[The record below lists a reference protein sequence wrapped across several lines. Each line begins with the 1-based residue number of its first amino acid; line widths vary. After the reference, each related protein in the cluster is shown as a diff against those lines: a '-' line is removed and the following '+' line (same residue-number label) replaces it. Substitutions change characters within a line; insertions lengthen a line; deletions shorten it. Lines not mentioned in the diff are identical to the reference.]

1 MQSLG
6 INIGST
12 SLKMVVAEDGRLVWS
27 ASVPHEGDF
36 GAVARKL
43 LAEAGA
49 RAGIPT
55 LVTGNEGR
63 FMFDAAGTV
72 EPLCVEA
79 ALRALNLS
87 ADAVVSMGGED
98 LIVYS
103 LDKNGKIINN
113 FSGNKCA
120 SGTGEFL
127 KQQLGRMDMGLEQI
141 DEVPDTAHVCALST
155 RCSVFMKSDCTHRL
169 NKREAT
175 KDDIVLSLS
184 DVMAV
189 KVIDFLKRA
198 KIHSGRVVLTGGIT
212 LNRHIIRFIREK
224 APDIEFIIPD
234 AAPVFE
240 ALGAAVLAPSSG
252 SPLPGVEKLL
262 KPNEIRF
269 GVLGALRDWKGK
281 VRTFDKAGGKVQ
293 PGRKYILGVD
303 GGSTTT
309 KACIVDMETDEIVAS
324 HYGRTHGD
332 PVKALKECLKIIQ
345 DKIVE
350 DTGGKGI
357 DIRLVST
364 TGSSREI
371 LGVFLETPGVYNEI
385 IAHSVGTTYF
395 DPEVETIFEIGGQ
408 DAKYVL
414 LKNGVP
420 IDYAMNEACSAGTGS
435 FLEESASGDLSIHSA
450 ADIGPIALNADAPL
464 KFGEHCSAFI
474 NSDIRKAVQQGASRE
489 NITAGIVCSI
499 VSNYLNR
506 VVGNRTIGGKIF
518 LQGGVAKN
526 PAVPLAFAMLLDKEI
541 LVPPSPELMGCFGVA
556 LLAKRKKADGLL
568 EESNI
573 NIDSLLARE
582 IGYERVFV
590 CKSCENLCPIQVLSV
605 GAGSGHRTEGSHK
618 YMFGGRCNKYTNMRK
633 QVKDVPVFD
642 YVEKRQKLIFEEYA
656 APGSG
661 EWGVGNREQGM
672 GNGEEARHGSN
683 VQGSDSLAGSDEIS
697 RDGLSADKNPS
708 ERGNV
713 RIDQPNQKG
722 SGISSSQH
730 SGGQRAEEPEGVSTF
745 SVDSERF
752 INGTGNAYS
761 DSRADQLPDERNIG
775 TITNPDK
782 NGGASAHGIAK
793 STAPQS
799 LVPVPHSPLRNF
811 VVGIPRAFSVHTLYP
826 LYSWFFYELGIRT
839 FLSTEVVHEGVA
851 RAESTYCFPA
861 EIAHG
866 AVQDCLDKGADFVLL
881 PHFRDM
887 PSYEEKVHANFCP
900 ITQSL
905 PYYIEK
911 AFPDVDKKK
920 WLPLVVSFK
929 FGEDKALE
937 LFQVM
942 SEKLGIGEEETRAAF
957 TKALAKQNEYFAAA
971 KKLGEEALA
980 EARAADRP
988 VIALLGRPYNA
999 FTPEANMGIPRKFT
1013 SRGYSIVP
1021 FDLLPF
1027 DDEEIFSN
1035 MYWFYGQQDVK
1046 SARLLKNEDNIYL
1059 TFITNFSCAPDSFIL
1074 HYIKWIMGQK
1084 PFLVLELDSHSA
1096 DAGIDTRVEAFLDII
1111 DGYRAKK
1118 AELDADRFDNGWK
1131 FVYDP
1136 AAALA
1141 EDQLRLDNSKT
1152 GEKVRIRGNKR
1163 VQILL
1168 SNMGAISTEYMGA
1181 AVRSLDINARA
1192 LPVATVK
1199 TIQLARAHA
1208 SGKECVP
1215 SHLVLGSA
1223 LQFFWSGEYRKD
1235 ELYLLFV
1242 PITTGP
1248 CRTGQYYVYYEN
1260 LFKDMRLEN
1269 VVVFTLSADNSYGEL
1284 GPNFSKEM
1292 WKGLVLSDY
1301 LKDIQNSLKATAQ
1314 DPAAATAEFEKSWR
1328 KLMDAVEHRPKQI
1341 WKELKN
1347 VAADVKKIPL
1357 KRKVAD
1363 CPRVLVVGEIYV
1375 RRDDFAVGEL
1385 TDLMS
1390 ERGIVVKV
1398 AGISEW
1404 IHYLDFVREYALKK
1418 LIRLQKPGRRIF
1430 SKPWRDLKILG
1441 IEEWWKHSVEKKVL
1455 SILGPTALIPET
1467 PHDMHEIMKYTQE
1480 HFVNLEL
1487 NSEIAVSSGSAAA
1500 AMEAGYSG
1508 IVNISPFACLI
1519 GRVIEGLFTPWARER
1534 NYPILSVEV
1543 DGNLLPPNIVNKL
1556 NIFMVNVLRFK
1567 GNDDLSGL
1575 VDSPSGA
1582 PVGAPNDGAESGGA
1596 DTGENNGCAGCS
1608 QCCESKAG

>member
-1 MQSLG
+1 MKSLG

-12 SLKMVVAEDGRLVWS
+12 SLKMALLEDNKPVWT
-27 ASVPHEGDF
+27 AFTPHEGDF
-36 GAVARKL
+36 SAAVHKL
-43 LAEAGA
+43 LAEGKVPE
-49 RAGIPT
+49 GIPA

-63 FMFDAAGTV
+63 FMFDVSGTL

-79 ALRALNLS
+79 ALRSLGIK

-103 LDKNGKIINN
+103 LDSDGKIINS

-127 KQQLGRMDMGLEQI
+127 KQQLARMDMTLDDI
-141 DEVPDTAHVCALST
+141 DKVPDTAKVYALST

-198 KIHSGRVVLTGGIT
+198 KVTSGKVALTGGIT

-224 APDIEFIIPD
+224 APNIEFIIPD
-234 AAPVFE
+234 TAPVFE
-240 ALGAAVLAPSSG
+240 ALGAAVMALQSG
-252 SPLPGVEKLL
+252 SRLPSADNLL
-262 KPNEIRF
+262 RANDVRF
-269 GVLGALRDWKGK
+269 GSLEALRDWQDK
-281 VRTFDKAGGKVQ
+281 VKVFEKSDGKVQ
-293 PGRKYILGVD
+293 AGRKYILGVD

-309 KACIVDMETDEIVAS
+309 KACLVDIDTYEITAS

-332 PVKALKECLKIIQ
+332 PVKALKECLSVIQEKIIA
-345 DKIVE
+345 
-350 DTGGKGI
+350 DTGDKKI
-357 DIRLVST
+357 DICLVST

-395 DPEVETIFEIGGQ
+395 DKEVETIFEIGGQ

-435 FLEESASGDLSIHSA
+435 FLEESAAGDLSIHSA
-450 ADIGPIALNADAPL
+450 KDIGPIALGAPSPC

-474 NSDIRKAVQQGASRE
+474 NSDIRKAVQQGAGRE

-526 PAVPLAFAMLLDKEI
+526 PAVPLAFAMLLNKEI

-556 LLAKRKKADGLL
+556 LLAKRKRDDGLL
-568 EESNI
+568 AEQAIVLDDII
-573 NIDSLLARE
+573 NRD
-582 IGYERVFV
+582 IGYERVFN
-590 CKSCENLCPIQVLSV
+590 CQSCENLCPIQVLNV
-605 GAGSGHRTEGSHK
+605 NNHK

-642 YVEKRQKLIFEEYA
+642 YVEKRQKMLFEEFA
-656 APGSG
+656 AP
-661 EWGVGNREQGM
+661 V
-672 GNGEEARHGSN
+672 NGE
-683 VQGSDSLAGSDEIS
+683 QTYK
-697 RDGLSADKNPS
+697 RD
-708 ERGNV
+708 
-713 RIDQPNQKG
+713 
-722 SGISSSQH
+722 
-730 SGGQRAEEPEGVSTF
+730 
-745 SVDSERF
+745 
-752 INGTGNAYS
+752 Y
-761 DSRADQLPDERNIG
+761 
-775 TITNPDK
+775 
-782 NGGASAHGIAK
+782 
-793 STAPQS
+793 
-799 LVPVPHSPLRNF
+799 

-826 LYSWFFYELGIRT
+826 LYSWFFHELGIKT
-839 FLSTEVVHEGVA
+839 FLSTEVAHAGVA

-866 AVQDCLDKGADFVLL
+866 AIQDCLDKKADYVLL

-900 ITQSL
+900 ITQAL
-905 PYYIEK
+905 PYYMGK
-911 AFPDVDKKK
+911 AFPDIDKKK

-929 FGEDKALE
+929 FGEGKALE
-937 LFQVM
+937 LFCEM
-942 SEKLGIGEEETRAAF
+942 TKLLGIGEAETKAAF
-957 TKALAKQNEYFAAA
+957 DTAWAKQKSYFEAAEKMGLQA
-971 KKLGEEALA
+971 IED
-980 EARAADRP
+980 ARKADRP
-988 VIALLGRPYNA
+988 VIAILGRPYNA

-1013 SRGYSIVP
+1013 TRGYSIVP
-1021 FDLLPF
+1021 FDILPF
-1027 DDEEIFSN
+1027 RDEVIFPN
-1035 MYWFYGQQDVK
+1035 MYWFYGQQDLRAAK
-1046 SARLLKNEDNIYL
+1046 LLKKEDNIYL
-1059 TFITNFSCAPDSFIL
+1059 TFVSNFSCAPDSFIL
-1074 HYIKWIMGQK
+1074 HYVKWMMGQK

-1096 DAGIDTRVEAFLDII
+1096 DAGVDTRVEAFLDII

-1118 AELDADRFDNGWK
+1118 NQFEEERYDNGMR
-1131 FVYDP
+1131 FVCEKMYSGEFD
-1136 AAALA
+1136 
-1141 EDQLRLDNSKT
+1141 LRIDNIKT
-1152 GEKVRIRGNKR
+1152 GERIPVIDNKR
-1163 VQILL
+1163 VKVLL
-1168 SNMGAISTEYMGA
+1168 SNMGNISTEYMGA
-1181 AVRSLDINARA
+1181 AIRSLGINAEA
-1192 LPVATVK
+1192 MPVATAK
-1199 TIQLARAHA
+1199 TIQAARAHA

-1223 LQFFWSGEYRKD
+1223 LEFFFSDKYRKD

-1260 LFKDMRLEN
+1260 LFRDLRLEN
-1269 VVVFTLSADNSYGEL
+1269 VVVFILSADNSYTEL
-1284 GPNFSKEM
+1284 GPSFAKEM

-1301 LKDIQNSLKATAQ
+1301 LKDIQCSLL
-1314 DPAAATAEFEKSWR
+1314 AAAVDPVKAEKDFEHSWR
-1328 KLMDAVEHRPKQI
+1328 KVMHAVEHNPKAL
-1341 WKELKN
+1341 WKELKH
-1347 VAADVKKIPL
+1347 VATDVKKIPL
-1357 KRKVAD
+1357 KRKITD
-1363 CPRVLVVGEIYV
+1363 CPRVLIVGEIYV

-1385 TDLMS
+1385 IELMS

-1418 LIRLQKPGRRIF
+1418 LIKLRKPGTRLF
-1430 SKPWRDLKILG
+1430 SKPSKDLKKLQ
-1441 IEEWWKHSVEKKVL
+1441 IEEWWKHHIEKKVL
-1455 SILGPTALIPET
+1455 AILEPTGLIPET
-1467 PHDMHEIMKYTQE
+1467 PHDMRHIMKYTQE

-1500 AMEAGYSG
+1500 AMDEGYSG

-1567 GNDDLSGL
+1567 GGNDLSTL
-1575 VDSPSGA
+1575 VDK
-1582 PVGAPNDGAESGGA
+1582 A
-1596 DTGENNGCAGCS
+1596 DKGEPA
-1608 QCCESKAG
+1608 

>member
-1 MQSLG
+1 MQSIG
-6 INIGST
+6 INIGSS
-12 SLKMVVAEDGRLVWS
+12 SLKIVLADEGRLLWS
-27 ASVPHEGDF
+27 SHTPHEGDF
-36 GAVARKL
+36 GAAVAKL
-43 LAEAGA
+43 LAEAQAHGEIKP
-49 RAGIPT
+49 GIPA

-63 FMFDAAGTV
+63 FMFNAAGTL

-79 ALRALNLS
+79 ALKQLGLQ

-103 LDKNGKIINN
+103 LDNGKIINN
-113 FSGNKCA
+113 FSGSKCA

-127 KQQLGRMDMGLEQI
+127 KQQLARMDMGLEDI
-141 DEVPDTAHVCALST
+141 DRVPDTAKVYPLST

-198 KIHSGRVVLTGGIT
+198 KVTRGRVVLTGGIT
-212 LNRHIIRFIREK
+212 LNRHIIRFIKEK
-224 APDIEFIIPD
+224 APEIEFIIPPS
-234 AAPVFE
+234 AAVFE
-240 ALGAAVLAPSSG
+240 ALGAAVLAPESG
-252 SPLPGVEKLL
+252 SPLPELEKLL
-262 KPNEIRF
+262 RTNEVRF
-269 GVLGALRDWKGK
+269 ASLGALRDWESK
-281 VRTFDKAGGKVQ
+281 VRRFELPVAQARVGG
-293 PGRKYILGVD
+293 RYILGVD

-309 KACIVDMETDEIVAS
+309 KAALVDMERDEIVAS

-332 PVKALKECLKIIQ
+332 PVKALKECLQKIQ
-345 DKIVE
+345 DQVAQ
-350 DTGGKGI
+350 DTGSRDI
-357 DIRLVST
+357 DIALVAA

-385 IAHSVGTTYF
+385 IAHSVGTTFF

-435 FLEESASGDLSIHSA
+435 FLEESASGDLSIHKA
-450 ADIGPIALNADAPL
+450 EDIGPIALEADCPL

-489 NITAGIVCSI
+489 NITSGIVCSI
-499 VSNYLNR
+499 VANYLNR

-526 PAVPLAFAMLLDKEI
+526 PAVPLAFAMMLDKEI
-541 LVPPSPELMGCFGVA
+541 LVPPSPELSGCFGVA
-556 LLAKRKKADGLL
+556 LLAKRKMAEGLL
-568 EESNI
+568 GEVHL
-573 NIDSLLARE
+573 NIDDLLARE
-582 IGYERVFV
+582 IGYERVFT
-590 CKSCENLCPIQVLSV
+590 CQACENNCPIQVLNV
-605 GAGSGHRTEGSHK
+605 SGRRYS
-618 YMFGGRCNKYTNMRK
+618 FGGRCNMYTNTRRGSQTPGGEGK
-633 QVKDVPVFD
+633 AEETPIFD
-642 YVEKRQKLIFEEYA
+642 YVEKRQKMIFEEYA
-656 APGSG
+656 APL
-661 EWGVGNREQGM
+661 NF
-672 GNGEEARHGSN
+672 
-683 VQGSDSLAGSDEIS
+683 
-697 RDGLSADKNPS
+697 
-708 ERGNV
+708 
-713 RIDQPNQKG
+713 
-722 SGISSSQH
+722 
-730 SGGQRAEEPEGVSTF
+730 EG
-745 SVDSERF
+745 
-752 INGTGNAYS
+752 AQ
-761 DSRADQLPDERNIG
+761 AP
-775 TITNPDK
+775 
-782 NGGASAHGIAK
+782 AK
-793 STAPQS
+793 KRPFT
-799 LVPVPHSPLRNF
+799 
-811 VVGIPRAFSVHTLYP
+811 VGIPRALSVHTLYP
-826 LYSWFFYELGIRT
+826 LYSWFFYELGIKT
-839 FLSTEVVHEGVA
+839 FLSDEVAHEGLA
-851 RAESTYCFPA
+851 RTESEYCFPA

-866 AVQDCLDKGADFVLL
+866 AVQNCLDRGADFVLL

-900 ITQSL
+900 ITQAL

-929 FGEDKALE
+929 FGDEKALE
-937 LFQVM
+937 LFTIM
-942 SEKLGIGEEETRAAF
+942 NEKLGIGEEETRHAF
-957 TKALAKQNEYFAAA
+957 TRALERQNLYLKASRELGVQALAD
-971 KKLGEEALA
+971 
-980 EARAADRP
+980 ARAASRP
-988 VIALLGRPYNA
+988 VIAVLGRPYNA
-999 FTPEANMGIPRKFT
+999 FTAEANMGIPRKFT

-1021 FDLLPF
+1021 FDILPF

-1035 MYWFYGQQDVK
+1035 MYWYYGQQDVK
-1046 SARLLKNEDNIYL
+1046 SASLLKNEDNIYL

-1084 PFLVLELDSHSA
+1084 PFLILELDSHSA

-1111 DGYRAKK
+1111 EGYRSKK
-1118 AELDADRFDNGWK
+1118 SELEGERFDNGWR
-1131 FVYDP
+1131 FIYDGKAP
-1136 AAALA
+1136 YK
-1141 EDQLRLDNSKT
+1141 DQLRIDNEKT
-1152 GEKVRIRGNKR
+1152 GEKVNIRGNKR
-1163 VQILL
+1163 VKMLL

-1181 AVRSLDINARA
+1181 AVRSQGINAEA
-1192 LPVATVK
+1192 LPVATGRTVQ
-1199 TIQLARAHA
+1199 IARSHA

-1223 LQFFWSGEYRKD
+1223 LEFFWSPKYRKD

-1248 CRTGQYYVYYEN
+1248 CRTGQYYIYYEN
-1260 LFKDMRLEN
+1260 LFRDMRLEN
-1269 VVVFTLSADNSYGEL
+1269 VVVFILSADNSYTEL
-1284 GPNFSKEM
+1284 GPNFAKEM

-1301 LKDIQNSLKATAQ
+1301 LKDIQNALKTTAV
-1314 DPAAATAEFEKSWR
+1314 DPKKAIREFEGSWR
-1328 KLMDAVEHRPKQI
+1328 GVMDAVEKRPRQI
-1341 WKELKN
+1341 WRELKS
-1347 VAADVKKIPL
+1347 VAAVVKKIPL
-1357 KRKVAD
+1357 KKDLAD
-1363 CPRVLVVGEIYV
+1363 CPKVLVVGEIYV

-1390 ERGIVVKV
+1390 DRGLIVKV

-1404 IHYLDFVREYALKK
+1404 IHYLDFVREYGLTK
-1418 LIRLQKPGRRIF
+1418 LISLRKGG
-1430 SKPWRDLKILG
+1430 WRFLSTPARALFKLKI
-1441 IEEWWKHSVEKKVL
+1441 EKWWKKSVEKRVL
-1455 SILGPTALIPET
+1455 AILKPTGLIPET
-1467 PHDMHEIMKYTQE
+1467 PHDMGEIMAYTQE

-1508 IVNISPFACLI
+1508 VVNIAPFACLI

-1567 GNDDLSGL
+1567 GGEDLSSL
-1575 VDSPSGA
+1575 VDK
-1582 PVGAPNDGAESGGA
+1582 AEGV
-1596 DTGENNGCAGCS
+1596 
-1608 QCCESKAG
+1608 Q

>member
-1 MQSLG
+1 MALFEHNAL
-6 INIGST
+6 I
-12 SLKMVVAEDGRLVWS
+12 WS

-36 GAVARKL
+36 GAAVHKL
-43 LAEAGA
+43 LSEGKIQ
-49 RAGIPT
+49 AGIPA

-63 FMFDAAGTV
+63 FMFDAAGTL

-79 ALRALNLS
+79 ALRCLGIKAN
-87 ADAVVSMGGED
+87 AVVSMGGED

-103 LDKNGKIINN
+103 LDDEGKIINN

-127 KQQLGRMDMGLEQI
+127 KQQLARMDMTLDDI
-141 DEVPDTAHVCALST
+141 DKVSDNAKVHPLST

-198 KIHSGRVVLTGGIT
+198 KVTSGRVVLTGGIT

-224 APDIEFIIPD
+224 APQIEFIIPES
-234 AAPVFE
+234 APVFE
-240 ALGAAVLAPSSG
+240 ALGAAIMAPQSG
-252 SPLPGVEKLL
+252 SKLPPADKLL
-262 KPNEIRF
+262 IPNEIRF
-269 GVLGALRDWKGK
+269 GSLDALRDFTDK
-281 VRTFDKAGGKVQ
+281 VRFFDKSDDHVSVRADA
-293 PGRKYILGVD
+293 KYILGVD

-309 KACIVDMETDEIVAS
+309 KACLVDMETDEIAAS

-332 PVKALKECLKIIQ
+332 PVKALKECLRIIQ
-345 DKIVE
+345 DKIIA
-350 DTGGKGI
+350 DTGSAKI

-395 DPEVETIFEIGGQ
+395 DKDVETIFEIGGQ

-435 FLEESASGDLSIHSA
+435 FLEESAAGDLSIHSA
-450 ADIGPIALNADAPL
+450 KDIGPIALGAAAPC

-474 NSDIRKAVQQGASRE
+474 NSDIRKAVQQGAGRE

-499 VSNYLNR
+499 VANYLNR

-526 PAVPLAFAMLLDKEI
+526 PAVPLAFAMLLNKEI

-556 LLAKRKKADGLL
+556 LLAKKKNADKLL
-568 EESNI
+568 DEQSVVIEDII
-573 NIDSLLARE
+573 NRE
-582 IGYERVFV
+582 IGYERVFK
-590 CKSCENLCPIQVLSV
+590 CNACENRCQIQVLNV
-605 GAGSGHRTEGSHK
+605 NDHK

-633 QVKDVPVFD
+633 NVKDVPVFD
-642 YVEKRQKLIFEEYA
+642 YVEKRQKLLFEEFA
-656 APGSG
+656 
-661 EWGVGNREQGM
+661 
-672 GNGEEARHGSN
+672 
-683 VQGSDSLAGSDEIS
+683 
-697 RDGLSADKNPS
+697 PS
-708 ERGNV
+708 E
-713 RIDQPNQKG
+713 
-722 SGISSSQH
+722 SSQYK
-730 SGGQRAEEPEGVSTF
+730 RDYV
-745 SVDSERF
+745 
-752 INGTGNAYS
+752 I
-761 DSRADQLPDERNIG
+761 
-775 TITNPDK
+775 
-782 NGGASAHGIAK
+782 
-793 STAPQS
+793 
-799 LVPVPHSPLRNF
+799 
-811 VVGIPRAFSVHTLYP
+811 GIPRAFSVHTLYP
-826 LYSWFFYELGIRT
+826 LYSWFFYELGIKT
-839 FLSTEVVHEGVA
+839 FLSTEVAHDGVA

-866 AVQDCLDKGADFVLL
+866 AVQDCLDKGASYVLL

-887 PSYEEKVHANFCP
+887 PSYEEEVHANFCP

-911 AFPDVDKKK
+911 AFPDIDKKR

-929 FGEDKALE
+929 FGEGKALE
-937 LFQVM
+937 LFCAM
-942 SEKLGIGEEETRAAF
+942 TSRLGIGEAETKRAF
-957 TKALAKQNEYFAAA
+957 NIALAKQQAYFGAVHKMGLEA
-971 KKLGEEALA
+971 LEEA
-980 EARAADRP
+980 RKADRP
-988 VIALLGRPYNA
+988 VIATLGRPYNA

-1013 SRGYSIVP
+1013 TRGYSIVP
-1021 FDLLPF
+1021 FDILPF
-1027 DDEEIFSN
+1027 HGEEIFPN
-1035 MYWFYGQQDVK
+1035 MYWYYGQQDVK
-1046 SARLLKNEDNIYL
+1046 AANLLKREDNIYL

-1074 HYIKWIMGQK
+1074 HYIKWVMGQK
-1084 PFLVLELDSHSA
+1084 PFLVLELDSHTA
-1096 DAGIDTRVEAFLDII
+1096 DAGVDTRVEAFLDII

-1118 AELDADRFDNGWK
+1118 DEIEAERYDNGWK
-1131 FVYDP
+1131 FT
-1136 AAALA
+1136 A
-1141 EDQLRLDNSKT
+1141 EKKPDGNFDLRIDNTKT
-1152 GEKVRIRGNKR
+1152 GEKVPIVGNKR
-1163 VQILL
+1163 VKVLL

-1181 AVRSLDINARA
+1181 AVRSQGINAEA
-1192 LPVATVK
+1192 LPVATAR
-1199 TIQLARAHA
+1199 TIQIARSHA

-1223 LQFFWSGEYRKD
+1223 LEFFFSDKYRKD

-1248 CRTGQYYVYYEN
+1248 CRTGQYYVFYEN
-1260 LFKDMRLEN
+1260 LFRDMKLEN
-1269 VVVFTLSADNSYGEL
+1269 VVVFILSADNSYTEL
-1284 GPNFSKEM
+1284 GPSFAKEM
-1292 WKGLVLSDY
+1292 WNGLVLSDY
-1301 LKDIQNSLKATAQ
+1301 LKDIQCALKATAV
-1314 DPAAATAEFEKSWR
+1314 DPAVAQDEYEKSWR
-1328 KLMDAVEHRPKQI
+1328 RVMHAVEHNPKNL

-1347 VAADVKKIPL
+1347 VAHDVKKIPL
-1357 KRKVAD
+1357 KRKLTD
-1363 CPRVLVVGEIYV
+1363 CPRVLIVGEIYV

-1385 TDLMS
+1385 TDLLS

-1404 IHYLDFVREYALKK
+1404 IHYLDFVREYALIK
-1418 LIRLQKPGRRIF
+1418 LINLRKRGTRLF
-1430 SKPWRDLKILG
+1430 SKPWKDLKKLQV
-1441 IEEWWKHSVEKKVL
+1441 EEWWKHSVEKRVL
-1455 SILGPTALIPET
+1455 KILKPTGLIPET
-1467 PHDMHEIMKYTQE
+1467 PHDMRHIMKYTQE

-1500 AMEAGYSG
+1500 AMDAGYSG

-1567 GNDDLSGL
+1567 EGGDLSSL
-1575 VDSPSGA
+1575 VDQAPTVRKSG
-1582 PVGAPNDGAESGGA
+1582 V
-1596 DTGENNGCAGCS
+1596 
-1608 QCCESKAG
+1608 

>member
-1 MQSLG
+1 MHDQKQKSLG

-12 SLKMVVAEDGRLVWS
+12 SLKMALLENNKTVWT
-27 ASVPHEGDF
+27 ASTPHEGDF
-36 GAVARKL
+36 SAAVRKL
-43 LAEAGA
+43 LADGKINE
-49 RAGIPT
+49 GIPA

-63 FMFDAAGTV
+63 FMFDVSGTL

-79 ALRALNLS
+79 ALRNLDLK

-103 LDKNGKIINN
+103 LDTNGKIVNS

-127 KQQLGRMDMGLEQI
+127 KQQLARMDMTLDDI
-141 DEVPDTAHVCALST
+141 DKVPDTAKVHALST

-198 KIHSGRVVLTGGIT
+198 KVTSGRVVLTGGIT

-224 APDIEFIIPD
+224 APQIEFIIPD
-234 AAPVFE
+234 TAPVFE
-240 ALGAAVLAPSSG
+240 ALGAAVLAPDSG
-252 SPLPGVEKLL
+252 SSLPSFNKLL
-262 KPNEIRF
+262 RVNDVRF
-269 GVLGALRDWKGK
+269 GTLGALRDWKSKVKVFDKSDGK
-281 VRTFDKAGGKVQ
+281 VKSDRS
-293 PGRKYILGVD
+293 YILGVD

-309 KACIVDMETDEIVAS
+309 KACLVDIETDEIVAS

-332 PVKALKECLKIIQ
+332 PVKALRECLKIIQ
-345 DKIVE
+345 DKIIA
-350 DTGGKGI
+350 DTGSKQI

-395 DPEVETIFEIGGQ
+395 DKEVETIFEIGGQ

-435 FLEESASGDLSIHSA
+435 FLEESAAGDLSIHSA
-450 ADIGPIALNADAPL
+450 VDIGPIALDANAPC

-474 NSDIRKAVQQGASRE
+474 NSDIRKAVQQGAGRE

-499 VSNYLNR
+499 VANYLNR

-526 PAVPLAFAMLLDKEI
+526 PAVPLAFAMLLNKEI

-556 LLAKRKKADGLL
+556 LLAKRKRDEGLL
-568 EESNI
+568 SEQKI
-573 NIDSLLARE
+573 VIDDIISRE

-590 CKSCENLCPIQVLSV
+590 CQACENLCPIQVLNV
-605 GAGSGHRTEGSHK
+605 NNHK

-642 YVEKRQKLIFEEYA
+642 YVEKRQKMLFEEFA
-656 APGSG
+656 APA
-661 EWGVGNREQGM
+661 NNEQLTV
-672 GNGEEARHGSN
+672 NNE
-683 VQGSDSLAGSDEIS
+683 
-697 RDGLSADKNPS
+697 K
-708 ERGNV
+708 
-713 RIDQPNQKG
+713 
-722 SGISSSQH
+722 
-730 SGGQRAEEPEGVSTF
+730 
-745 SVDSERF
+745 
-752 INGTGNAYS
+752 
-761 DSRADQLPDERNIG
+761 
-775 TITNPDK
+775 
-782 NGGASAHGIAK
+782 
-793 STAPQS
+793 
-799 LVPVPHSPLRNF
+799 RNF
-811 VVGIPRAFSVHTLYP
+811 VIGIPRAFSVHTLYP
-826 LYSWFFYELGIRT
+826 LYSWFFHELGIKT
-839 FLSTEVVHEGVA
+839 FLSSEVAHGGVA
-851 RAESTYCFPA
+851 RAEAQYCFPA

-887 PSYEEKVHANFCP
+887 PSYEKNVHANFCP
-900 ITQSL
+900 ITQAL
-905 PYYIEK
+905 PYYMKK
-911 AFPDVDKKK
+911 AFPDIDNKK

-929 FGEDKALE
+929 FGEGKALE
-937 LFQVM
+937 LFCEM
-942 SEKLGIGEEETRAAF
+942 TNLLGISEAETKTAF
-957 TKALAKQNEYFAAA
+957 DKAWAKQKEYFEAAE
-971 KKLGEEALA
+971 KMGLQAL
-980 EARAADRP
+980 EDARNANRP

-1013 SRGYSIVP
+1013 TRGYSIIP
-1021 FDLLPF
+1021 FDILPF
-1027 DDEEIFSN
+1027 RDEEIFPN
-1035 MYWFYGQQDVK
+1035 MYWFYGQQDLK
-1046 SARLLKNEDNIYL
+1046 AANLLKKEDNIYL
-1059 TFITNFSCAPDSFIL
+1059 TFISNFSCAPDSFIL
-1074 HYIKWIMGQK
+1074 HYVKWVMGQK

-1096 DAGIDTRVEAFLDII
+1096 DAGVDTRVEAFLDII

-1118 AELDADRFDNGWK
+1118 NEIEADRFDNGMR
-1131 FVYDP
+1131 FVSEKKDNG
-1136 AAALA
+1136 
-1141 EDQLRLDNSKT
+1141 EFDLRIDNLKT
-1152 GEKVRIRGNKR
+1152 GEKIPVAGNKR
-1163 VQILL
+1163 VKVLL
-1168 SNMGAISTEYMGA
+1168 SNMGNISTEYIGA
-1181 AVRSLDINARA
+1181 AIRSLGINAEA
-1192 LPVATVK
+1192 LPVATNK
-1199 TIQLARAHA
+1199 TIQIARAHA

-1223 LQFFWSGEYRKD
+1223 LEYFFSDKYRKD

-1248 CRTGQYYVYYEN
+1248 CRTGQYYVYYNN
-1260 LFKDMRLEN
+1260 LFRDLRLEN
-1269 VVVFTLSADNSYGEL
+1269 VVVFILSADNSYTEL
-1284 GPNFSKEM
+1284 GPSFAKQM
-1292 WKGLVLSDY
+1292 WIGLVLSDY
-1301 LKDIQNSLKATAQ
+1301 LKDIQCSLL
-1314 DPAAATAEFEKSWR
+1314 AAAVDPKKAEEDFEHSWQR
-1328 KLMDAVEHRPKQI
+1328 VMKAVEHNPKEL
-1341 WKELKN
+1341 WKELKH
-1347 VAADVKKIPL
+1347 VACDVKKIPL

-1363 CPRVLVVGEIYV
+1363 CPRVLIVGEIYV

-1385 TDLMS
+1385 IELMS

-1418 LIRLQKPGRRIF
+1418 LIKLEKPGKRLF
-1430 SKPWRDLKILG
+1430 SKPSRDLKKLQ
-1441 IEEWWKHSVEKKVL
+1441 IEEWWKHHIEKKTL
-1455 SILGPTALIPET
+1455 AILKPTGLIPET
-1467 PHDMHEIMKYTQE
+1467 PHDMHHIMKYTVE

-1500 AMEAGYSG
+1500 AMDTGYSG

-1567 GNDDLSGL
+1567 GASDLSTL
-1575 VDSPSGA
+1575 VD
-1582 PVGAPNDGAESGGA
+1582 
-1596 DTGENNGCAGCS
+1596 
-1608 QCCESKAG
+1608 KAGES

>member
-1 MQSLG
+1 MQALG

-12 SLKMVVAEDGRLVWS
+12 SLKMALLDNGKAVWT
-27 ASVPHEGDF
+27 AFTPHEGDF
-36 GAVARKL
+36 AAAVHKL
-43 LAEAGA
+43 LVEGKIGE
-49 RAGIPT
+49 GIPA

-63 FMFDAAGTV
+63 FMFDVSGTL

-79 ALRALNLS
+79 ALRSLGIK

-103 LDKNGKIINN
+103 LDADGKIINN

-127 KQQLGRMDMGLEQI
+127 KQQLARMDMTLNDI
-141 DEVPDTAHVCALST
+141 DKVPDTAKVHALST

-198 KIHSGRVVLTGGIT
+198 KVTSGRVALTGGIT

-224 APDIEFIIPD
+224 APKIEFIIPD
-234 AAPVFE
+234 TAPVFE
-240 ALGAAVLAPSSG
+240 ALGAAVLASQSG
-252 SPLPGVEKLL
+252 SRLPSADKLL
-262 KPNEIRF
+262 RANDVRF
-269 GVLGALRDWKGK
+269 GSLSALRDWKDKVKVFEKTDGK
-281 VRTFDKAGGKVQ
+281 VKAG
-293 PGRKYILGVD
+293 RSYILGVD

-309 KACIVDMETDEIVAS
+309 KACLVDIETDEITAS

-332 PVKALKECLKIIQ
+332 PVKALKECLAIIQEKIIA
-345 DKIVE
+345 
-350 DTGGKGI
+350 DTGGKEV

-395 DPEVETIFEIGGQ
+395 DKEVETIFEIGGQ

-450 ADIGPIALNADAPL
+450 KDIGPIALDANSPC

-474 NSDIRKAVQQGASRE
+474 NSDIRKAVQQGAGRE

-499 VSNYLNR
+499 VANYLNR

-526 PAVPLAFAMLLDKEI
+526 PAVPLAFAMLLGKEI

-556 LLAKRKKADGLL
+556 LLAKRKRDDGLL
-568 EESNI
+568 EEQKI
-573 NIDSLLARE
+573 VIDDIVNRE
-582 IGYERVFV
+582 IGYERVFK
-590 CKSCENLCPIQVLSV
+590 CQSCENLCSIQVLNV
-605 GAGSGHRTEGSHK
+605 NDHK

-633 QVKDVPVFD
+633 HVKDVPVFD
-642 YVEKRQKLIFEEYA
+642 YVEKRQKMLFEEYA
-656 APGSG
+656 APMS
-661 EWGVGNREQGM
+661 N
-672 GNGEEARHGSN
+672 EEGGKS
-683 VQGSDSLAGSDEIS
+683 S
-697 RDGLSADKNPS
+697 R
-708 ERGNV
+708 
-713 RIDQPNQKG
+713 
-722 SGISSSQH
+722 
-730 SGGQRAEEPEGVSTF
+730 TY
-745 SVDSERF
+745 
-752 INGTGNAYS
+752 T
-761 DSRADQLPDERNIG
+761 
-775 TITNPDK
+775 
-782 NGGASAHGIAK
+782 
-793 STAPQS
+793 
-799 LVPVPHSPLRNF
+799 
-811 VVGIPRAFSVHTLYP
+811 VGIPRAFSTHTLYP
-826 LYSWFFYELGIRT
+826 LYSWFFHELGIKT
-839 FLSTEVVHEGVA
+839 YLSTEVAHEGVA

-866 AVQDCLDKGADFVLL
+866 AIQDCLDKGVDYVLM

-887 PSYEEKVHANFCP
+887 PSYEKKVHANFCP
-900 ITQSL
+900 ITQAL
-905 PYYIEK
+905 PYYMEK
-911 AFPDVDKKK
+911 AFPDIDKKR

-929 FGEDKALE
+929 FGEEKALE
-937 LFQVM
+937 LFCVM
-942 SEKLGIGEEETRAAF
+942 TKLLGIDEAETKTAF
-957 TKALAKQNEYFAAA
+957 HKAWAKQQAYFSASL
-971 KKLGEEALA
+971 KMGLQAL
-980 EARAADRP
+980 EDARKADRP

-1013 SRGYSIVP
+1013 TRGYSIIP
-1021 FDLLPF
+1021 FDILPF
-1027 DDEEIFSN
+1027 HDEEIFPN
-1035 MYWFYGQQDVK
+1035 MYWYYGQQDLK
-1046 SARLLKNEDNIYL
+1046 AANLLKKEDNIYL
-1059 TFITNFSCAPDSFIL
+1059 TFISNFSCAPDSFIL
-1074 HYIKWIMGQK
+1074 HYVKWVMGQK

-1096 DAGIDTRVEAFLDII
+1096 DAGVDTRVEAFLDII

-1118 AELDADRFDNGWK
+1118 SELETDRFDNGLR
-1131 FVYDP
+1131 FVSEKMENGDF
-1136 AAALA
+1136 
-1141 EDQLRLDNSKT
+1141 DLRIDNIRT
-1152 GEKVRIRGNKR
+1152 GEKIPVAGNKR
-1163 VQILL
+1163 VKVLL
-1168 SNMGAISTEYMGA
+1168 SNMGNISTEYMGA
-1181 AVRSLDINARA
+1181 AIRALNINAHA
-1192 LPVATVK
+1192 LPVATSR
-1199 TIQLARAHA
+1199 TIQVARAHA

-1223 LQFFWSGEYRKD
+1223 LEFFMGDQYRKD

-1260 LFKDMRLEN
+1260 LFRDLRLEN
-1269 VVVFTLSADNSYGEL
+1269 VVVFILSADNSYTEL
-1284 GPNFSKEM
+1284 GPSFAKQM
-1292 WKGLVLSDY
+1292 WIGIVLSDY
-1301 LKDIQNSLKATAQ
+1301 LKDIQCSLLATAV
-1314 DPAAATAEFEKSWR
+1314 DPQKAKTDFEHSWR
-1328 KLMDAVEHRPKQI
+1328 RVMNAVEHSPKNL

-1347 VAADVKKIPL
+1347 VASEVKKIPL
-1357 KRKVAD
+1357 KQKVVD
-1363 CPRVLVVGEIYV
+1363 CPRVLIVGEIYV

-1385 TDLMS
+1385 IELMS

-1418 LIRLQKPGRRIF
+1418 LIKLNKPGKRLF
-1430 SKPWRDLKILG
+1430 SKPWKDLKKLQ
-1441 IEEWWKHSVEKKVL
+1441 IEEWWKHHIEKKTL
-1455 SILGPTALIPET
+1455 AILEPTGLIPET
-1467 PHDMHEIMKYTQE
+1467 PHDMHHIMKYTVE

-1500 AMEAGYSG
+1500 AMDEGYSG

-1567 GNDDLSGL
+1567 GGNDLSTL
-1575 VDSPSGA
+1575 VD
-1582 PVGAPNDGAESGGA
+1582 
-1596 DTGENNGCAGCS
+1596 
-1608 QCCESKAG
+1608 KAGGSDEKA

>member
-12 SLKMVVAEDGRLVWS
+12 SLKMVLADEGRRIWS
-27 ASVPHEGDF
+27 ASLPHEGDF
-36 GAVARKL
+36 AAAARRL
-43 LAEAGA
+43 LLEGQIPE
-49 RAGIPT
+49 GIPT

-63 FMFDAAGTV
+63 FMFDAAGTL

-79 ALRALNLS
+79 ALKALDL
-87 ADAVVSMGGED
+87 APDAVVSMGGED

-103 LDKNGKIINN
+103 LDKDGKIINN

-127 KQQLGRMDMGLEQI
+127 KQQLARMDMTLDDIEK
-141 DEVPDTAHVCALST
+141 VPDTAKVYPLST

-198 KIHSGRVVLTGGIT
+198 KVTSGKVVLTGGIT

-224 APDIEFIIPD
+224 ARDIDFIIPD
-234 AAPVFE
+234 TAPVFE
-240 ALGAAVLAPSSG
+240 ALGAAVLATQSG
-252 SPLPGVEKLL
+252 TPLPAADKLL

-269 GVLGALRDWKGK
+269 GALGALRDWEGK
-281 VRTFDKAGGKVQ
+281 VRSFEKAGGRVQ
-293 PGRKYILGVD
+293 AGRKYILGVD

-309 KACIVDMETDEIVAS
+309 KACLVDMETDEIAAS

-332 PVKALKECLKIIQ
+332 PIKALKECLTVIQ
-345 DKIVE
+345 DKVVA
-350 DTGGKGI
+350 DTGDKNV
-357 DIRLVST
+357 DIRLVSA

-371 LGVFLETPGVYNEI
+371 LGVFLETTGVYNEI

-395 DPEVETIFEIGGQ
+395 DPDVETIFEIGGQ

-435 FLEESASGDLSIHSA
+435 FLEESAAGDLSIHSA
-450 ADIGPIALNADAPL
+450 KDIGPIALNADAPL

-489 NITAGIVCSI
+489 NITAGIACSI

-556 LLAKRKKADGLL
+556 LLAKRKYADGLL
-568 EESNI
+568 EEHGVV
-573 NIDSLLARE
+573 IDDLVNRE
-582 IGYERVFV
+582 IGYERIFT
-590 CKSCENLCPIQVLSV
+590 CQSCENRCPIQVLSV
-605 GAGSGHRTEGSHK
+605 GAGHK

-633 QVKDVPVFD
+633 HVKDVPVFD

-656 APGSG
+656 AP
-661 EWGVGNREQGM
+661 V
-672 GNGEEARHGSN
+672 
-683 VQGSDSLAGSDEIS
+683 L
-697 RDGLSADKNPS
+697 
-708 ERGNV
+708 
-713 RIDQPNQKG
+713 
-722 SGISSSQH
+722 
-730 SGGQRAEEPEGVSTF
+730 AEET
-745 SVDSERF
+745 
-752 INGTGNAYS
+752 
-761 DSRADQLPDERNIG
+761 SRTEPKLR
-775 TITNPDK
+775 
-782 NGGASAHGIAK
+782 GAE
-793 STAPQS
+793 APK
-799 LVPVPHSPLRNF
+799 RNF
-811 VVGIPRAFSVHTLYP
+811 TVGIPRAFSVHTLYP

-839 FLSTEVVHEGVA
+839 FLSEEVAHEGVA

-929 FGEDKALE
+929 FGDEKALE

-942 SEKLGIGEEETRAAF
+942 NEKLGIGEEETRAAF

-971 KKLGEEALA
+971 RKLGEEAL
-980 EARAADRP
+980 EESRKADRP

-1013 SRGYSIVP
+1013 TRGYSIVP
-1021 FDLLPF
+1021 FDILPF
-1027 DDEEIFSN
+1027 EGEEIFAN
-1035 MYWFYGQQDVK
+1035 MYWYYGQQDVK
-1046 SARLLKNEDNIYL
+1046 SAKLLKNEENIYV
-1059 TFITNFSCAPDSFIL
+1059 TYITNFSCAPDSFIL
-1074 HYIKWIMGQK
+1074 HYLKWIMGQK
-1084 PFLVLELDSHSA
+1084 PFLVLELDYHSA
-1096 DAGIDTRVEAFLDII
+1096 DAGVDTRVEAFLDII

-1118 AELDADRFDNGWK
+1118 SGLEAERFDNGWK

-1136 AAALA
+1136 AASAM
-1141 EDQLRLDNSKT
+1141 EDQLRLDNAKS
-1152 GEKVRIRGNKR
+1152 GEKVRIRNNKR
-1163 VQILL
+1163 VKVLL

-1181 AVRSLDINARA
+1181 AVRSLGINAVA
-1192 LPVATVK
+1192 LPVATSK
-1199 TIQLARAHA
+1199 TIQVARAHA

-1223 LQFFWSGEYRKD
+1223 LQFFWGNDYRKD

-1248 CRTGQYYVYYEN
+1248 CRTGQYFVYYEN

-1269 VVVFTLSADNSYGEL
+1269 VVVFILSADNSYGEL
-1284 GPNFSKEM
+1284 GPGFAREM

-1301 LKDIQNSLKATAQ
+1301 LKDIQNSLKTTAR
-1314 DPAAATAEFEKSWR
+1314 DPAAATIEFERSWR
-1328 KLMDAVEHRPKQI
+1328 GLMNVVEHRPKDI
-1341 WKELKN
+1341 WKELKQ
-1347 VAADVKKIPL
+1347 VASDVKKIPL
-1357 KRKVAD
+1357 KKTVSE

-1390 ERGIVVKV
+1390 ARGIVVKV

-1404 IHYLDFVREYALKK
+1404 IHYLDFVREYALTKLLKLRKK
-1418 LIRLQKPGRRIF
+1418 GTRLF
-1430 SKPWRDLKILG
+1430 SKPWRDLKILA
-1441 IEEWWKHSVEKKVL
+1441 IEEWWKHSVERKVL
-1455 SILGPTALIPET
+1455 SILGPTGLIPET

-1500 AMEAGYSG
+1500 AMESGYSC

-1567 GNDDLSGL
+1567 GGDDLADL
-1575 VDSPSGA
+1575 VDTPEPASCCPEA
-1582 PVGAPNDGAESGGA
+1582 TAE
-1596 DTGENNGCAGCS
+1596 
-1608 QCCESKAG
+1608 CCECELRSSESRAS

>member
-1 MQSLG
+1 MQSIG

-12 SLKMVVAEDGRLVWS
+12 SLKMALFDYNGSVENGKTVWS
-27 ASVPHEGDF
+27 ASIPHEGDF
-36 GAVARKL
+36 GAAVHRL
-43 LAEAGA
+43 LEEGNIPS
-49 RAGIPT
+49 GIPA

-63 FMFDAAGTV
+63 FMFDVSGTL

-79 ALRALNLS
+79 ALRNLGLK

-103 LDKNGKIINN
+103 LDSDGKIINN

-127 KQQLGRMDMGLEQI
+127 KQQLARMDMTLEDI
-141 DEVPDTAHVCALST
+141 DKVSDAAKVHALST

-198 KIHSGRVVLTGGIT
+198 KVTSGRVILTGGIT
-212 LNRHIIRFIREK
+212 LNRHIVRFIREK
-224 APDIEFIIPD
+224 APQIEFIIPET
-234 AAPVFE
+234 APVFE
-240 ALGAAVLAPSSG
+240 ALGAAVLAPQSG
-252 SPLPGVEKLL
+252 SPLPDADRLL
-262 KPNEIRF
+262 KPNEMRF
-269 GVLGALRDWKGK
+269 GTLGALRDWKDK
-281 VRTFDKAGGKVQ
+281 VKTFNTETGSKIRTDRA
-293 PGRKYILGVD
+293 YILGVD

-309 KACIVDMETDEIVAS
+309 KACLVDIETYEIAAS

-332 PVKALKECLKIIQ
+332 PVKALKECLAIMQKKIIA
-345 DKIVE
+345 
-350 DTGGKGI
+350 DTGGKKI

-385 IAHSVGTTYF
+385 IAHSVGTTFF
-395 DPEVETIFEIGGQ
+395 DKEVETIFEIGGQ

-435 FLEESASGDLSIHSA
+435 FLEESAAGDLSIHSA
-450 ADIGPIALNADAPL
+450 KDIGPIALEADSPC

-474 NSDIRKAVQQGASRE
+474 NSDIRKAVQQSASRE

-499 VSNYLNR
+499 VANYLNR

-526 PAVPLAFAMLLDKEI
+526 PAVPLAFAMMLNKEI

-556 LLAKRKKADGLL
+556 LLAKRKHDDGLL
-568 EESNI
+568 QQQSIVIDDII
-573 NIDSLLARE
+573 NRE
-582 IGYERVFV
+582 IGYERVFT
-590 CKSCENLCPIQVLSV
+590 CKSCENLCPIQVLNV
-605 GAGSGHRTEGSHK
+605 NENK

-633 QVKDVPVFD
+633 NVKDIPVFD
-642 YVEKRQKLIFEEYA
+642 YVEKRQKMLFEEYA
-656 APGSG
+656 APALS
-661 EWGVGNREQGM
+661 
-672 GNGEEARHGSN
+672 EEKT
-683 VQGSDSLAGSDEIS
+683 Q
-697 RDGLSADKNPS
+697 RDFA
-708 ERGNV
+708 
-713 RIDQPNQKG
+713 I
-722 SGISSSQH
+722 
-730 SGGQRAEEPEGVSTF
+730 
-745 SVDSERF
+745 
-752 INGTGNAYS
+752 
-761 DSRADQLPDERNIG
+761 
-775 TITNPDK
+775 
-782 NGGASAHGIAK
+782 
-793 STAPQS
+793 
-799 LVPVPHSPLRNF
+799 
-811 VVGIPRAFSVHTLYP
+811 GIPRAFSVHTLYP
-826 LYSWFFYELGIRT
+826 LYSWFFHELGIKT
-839 FLSTEVVHEGVA
+839 FLSNEVAHAGVA

-866 AVQDCLDKGADFVLL
+866 AVQDCLDKGADYVLL

-887 PSYEEKVHANFCP
+887 PSYEEEVHANFCP
-900 ITQSL
+900 ITQAL

-911 AFPDVDKKK
+911 AFPDIDKNI

-929 FGEDKALE
+929 FGDSKALE
-937 LFQVM
+937 LFTEM
-942 SEKLGIGEEETRAAF
+942 TKRLGIGEAETAAAF
-957 TKALAKQNEYFAAA
+957 KTAMEKQKAYFSAVEKMGLEA
-971 KKLGEEALA
+971 LEEA
-980 EARAADRP
+980 RRADRP
-988 VIALLGRPYNA
+988 VIAVLGRPYNA

-1013 SRGYSIVP
+1013 TRGYSIVP
-1021 FDLLPF
+1021 FDILPF
-1027 DDEEIFSN
+1027 HDENIFPN
-1035 MYWFYGQQDVK
+1035 MYWYYGQQDVK
-1046 SARLLKNEDNIYL
+1046 AANLLKKEDNIYL
-1059 TFITNFSCAPDSFIL
+1059 TYISNFSCAPDSFIL
-1074 HYIKWIMGQK
+1074 HYIKWVMGQK
-1084 PFLVLELDSHSA
+1084 PFLILELDSHSA

-1118 AELDADRFDNGWK
+1118 NELEAERYDNGWRFISEK
-1131 FVYDP
+1131 QADGEFD
-1136 AAALA
+1136 LHI
-1141 EDQLRLDNSKT
+1141 DNVKT
-1152 GEKVRIRGNKR
+1152 KERVPIIGNKR
-1163 VQILL
+1163 VKVLL

-1181 AVRSLDINARA
+1181 AVRSLGINAEA
-1192 LPVATVK
+1192 MPVATAK
-1199 TIQLARAHA
+1199 TVQVARAHA

-1223 LQFFWSGEYRKD
+1223 LEFFFSDRYRKD

-1260 LFKDMRLEN
+1260 LFRDLRLEN
-1269 VVVFTLSADNSYGEL
+1269 VVVFILSADNSYTEL
-1284 GPNFSKEM
+1284 GPSFAKEM

-1301 LKDIQNSLKATAQ
+1301 LKDIQCALKATAA
-1314 DPAAATAEFEKSWR
+1314 DPVKAQADFNKSWR
-1328 KLMDAVEHRPKQI
+1328 AVMHAVEHKPKEM
-1341 WKELKN
+1341 WNELKK
-1347 VAADVKKIPL
+1347 VAEEVKKIPL
-1357 KRKVAD
+1357 KRKLID
-1363 CPRVLVVGEIYV
+1363 CPRVLIVGEIYV

-1418 LIRLQKPGRRIF
+1418 LIKLRKPGTRLF
-1430 SKPWRDLKILG
+1430 SKPWKDLKKLEV
-1441 IEEWWKHSVEKKVL
+1441 EEWWKHSVEKKVL
-1455 SILGPTALIPET
+1455 SILKPTGLIPET
-1467 PHDMHEIMKYTQE
+1467 PHDMKLIMKYTQE

-1500 AMEAGYSG
+1500 AMDAGYSG

-1543 DGNLLPPNIVNKL
+1543 DGNLLPPNIINKL
-1556 NIFMVNVLRFK
+1556 NIFMVNVLRFRS
-1567 GNDDLSGL
+1567 GGDLSSL
-1575 VDSPSGA
+1575 VD
-1582 PVGAPNDGAESGGA
+1582 
-1596 DTGENNGCAGCS
+1596 
-1608 QCCESKAG
+1608 KAS